1 MKWIADEN
9 IPRAVLRGLRDLGE
23 DVVGVVET
31 AAGSDDRTVFAWARR
46 EGRILLTFDKDFAE
60 LFAMTPL
67 PKPSGLVLLRLA
79 MSPPGDVANFIVGKL
94 MSRDDWG
101 GCFSVIERDRIR
113 MKSVFP

>member
-31 AAGSDDRTVFAWARR
+31 AAGSDDPSVFAWARR
-46 EGRILLTFDKDFAE
+46 EGRILLTFDKGFAE

-67 PKPSGLVLLRLA
+67 PKPSGLVLCGWPCRPLG
-79 MSPPGDVANFIVGKL
+79 M
-94 MSRDDWG
+94 
-101 GCFSVIERDRIR
+101 
-113 MKSVFP
+113 